1 MNRQLAVNTHFH
13 CIHVVHT
20 FLCTTVD
27 CFYPFCCCFQ
37 GGKVAVEMTPFDKTS
52 EATNDQVTPGKGTAR
67 QASTSESENR
77 GVKRKILE

>member
-1 MNRQLAVNTHFH
+1 M
-13 CIHVVHT
+13 
-20 FLCTTVD
+20 
-27 CFYPFCCCFQ
+27 
-37 GGKVAVEMTPFDKTS
+37 AVEMTPFDKTS